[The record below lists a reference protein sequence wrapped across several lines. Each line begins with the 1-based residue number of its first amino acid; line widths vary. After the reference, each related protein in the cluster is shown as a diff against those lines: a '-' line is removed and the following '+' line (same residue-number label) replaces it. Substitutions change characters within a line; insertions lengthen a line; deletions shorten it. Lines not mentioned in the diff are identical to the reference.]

1 MWHIKSRLACAAVD
15 DYADGDGICAVCAAL
30 LKRFEDNGLDVDTV
44 VQTGVTL
51 LIIALMTHVLA
62 CLYVS
67 SPLHTR
73 GF

>member
-1 MWHIKSRLACAAVD
+1 MLRLFRLAKMLRLRKLKQV
-15 DYADGDGICAVCAAL
+15 

-67 SPLHTR
+67 SSLHTR